1 MAKYIIN
8 IDWADGLTNKE
19 YFDKYDSEY
28 FDKYD
33 CECFEAEDDKAAF
46 EQAEKW
52 QHEAEREV
60 ESDGKELNS
69 LDPCLMMSIYRIELD
84 EDGYEQQIKVE
95 F

>member
-19 YFDKYDSEY
+19 YFDKYD
-28 FDKYD
+28 

-46 EQAEKW
+46 KQAEKW
-52 QHEAEREV
+52 QHEAERAIEA
-60 ESDGKELNS
+60 DGKELNS

-84 EDGYEQQIKVE
+84 EDGYEQQVKVE

>member
-19 YFDKYDSEY
+19 YFDKYD
-28 FDKYD
+28 
-33 CECFEAEDDKAAF
+33 CECFETEDDKAAF

-52 QHEAEREV
+52 QHEAERAIEA
-60 ESDGKELNS
+60 DGKELNGW
-69 LDPCLMMSIYRIELD
+69 DPCLMMSICRIELD
-84 EDGYEQQIKVE
+84 EDGYQQQVKVE

>member
-1 MAKYIIN
+1 MTTYIIN

-19 YFDKYDSEY
+19 YFDKYDSER
-28 FDKYD
+28 
-33 CECFEAEDDKAAF
+33 FEAKNDKAAF

-52 QHEAEREV
+52 QHEAERAV
-60 ESDGKELNS
+60 EADGKELNS

-84 EDGYEQQIKVE
+84 EDGYEQQVKVE